1 MTRQKAN
8 IRSLAA
14 RTYLDAKGVLSTAVD
29 NFTQIAPHHNITDI
43 RAFVKH
49 WGEAFMHSNFNGNFE
64 DKPRAGRP
72 GKLSPADGRKIA
84 SELKRG
90 GRGSYRKTGY
100 LSFQT
105 AAKDNKIIR
114 EIVTSN
120 QVSLRTALRAAKLA
134 DDDLAHRQRATLK
147 SFLTEK
153 HKARRRKDGK

>member
-1 MTRQKAN
+1 
-8 IRSLAA
+8 
-14 RTYLDAKGVLSTAVD
+14 
-29 NFTQIAPHHNITDI
+29 
-43 RAFVKH
+43 
-49 WGEAFMHSNFNGNFE
+49 MHSNFNGNFE